1 MNKKTLAYLSLSLLL
16 VITSLYLN
24 GYRLS
29 PQSIYEEHALT
40 YMSDDYKVLYE
51 NDELAIV
58 EFQGITEIIEF
69 DRTMF
74 LYKDAMA
81 QYAPDTLTLNAY
93 RFINHIRHSKRDPIT
108 VINYHLSKD
117 NDETKNREIAYTYVY
132 NETKKDVSLKLWDPT
147 SDTFSSVQFEEI
159 ILNDSSKL
167 LYSDEIISHNSKLIP
182 YVNDERFFENIDT
195 SGIVSARYKDEAL
208 SDSLVKEII
217 SLPYTYDDS
226 ISKEDIKS
234 LNPIISIEDSYNSQ
248 ELDETFTHSYKFY
261 QFNEEVYLEFNDSLY
276 TVSKSLFDQIIE
288 KMELTSQ

>member
-16 VITSLYLN
+16 VIASFYLN

-69 DRTMF
+69 DRTLY
-74 LYKDAMA
+74 LYKDAMS
-81 QYAPDTLTLNAY
+81 QYAPETLTLNAY
-93 RFINHIRHSKRDPIT
+93 RFVNHIRHSERDPIT
-108 VINYHLSKD
+108 VINYNLSKD
-117 NDETKNREIAYTYVY
+117 YDETKNREIAYTYVY
-132 NETKKDVSLKLWDPT
+132 NETKKDVSLKLWDPI
-147 SDTFSSVQFEEI
+147 SDTFSSVHFQEF

-167 LYSDEIISHNSKLIP
+167 LYSDENISHNSKLIP
-182 YVNDERFFENIDT
+182 YVNDERFFANIDT
-195 SGIVSARYKDEAL
+195 SRIVSAFYKDEAL
-208 SDSLVKEII
+208 SDSLIQEII
-217 SLPYTYDDS
+217 SLPYIYDDS

-234 LNPIISIEDSYNSQ
+234 LSPIISIEDSYKSQ
-248 ELDETFTHSYKFY
+248 ELDGTFTHSYKFY
-261 QFNEEVYLEFNDSLY
+261 QFNEEVYLDFNDTLY